1 MKASFR
7 EVAGEAVSDSAP
19 PRLDGIGI
27 ALGMSGAALYSM
39 KAVFVKL
46 AYAVQPDL
54 PVITLMVLRMG
65 LSLPAYLFILW
76 LARRAGE
83 GRIGLRETA
92 LAMAAGVLAYYVC
105 TFLDFEGLK
114 HITAQLERL
123 LLFTY
128 PAFVVIFGA
137 LFFGGRVTAAGLAAV
152 ALAYSGLAVVF
163 IGGDITESD
172 NLWLGAG
179 LVLACA
185 MLFAVFQLLAKHFV
199 DRIGARVFTC
209 LAMIGAAT
217 VIFLH
222 FLISSGGPVGVV
234 SALSELPAGVW
245 LWASVIAFFSTL
257 LPSFFINI
265 AIQRIGAQLVAILGM
280 VGPLA
285 TIIAAIMVLGEPFG
299 LWDGV
304 GTAITLSGIALYTW
318 LSKAKPA
325 AAQPVRTGP
334 ESE

>member
-1 MKASFR
+1 MKPTFR
-7 EVAGEAVSDSAP
+7 DVAGEAVIAP
-19 PRLDGIGI
+19 ANTTPSLDWLGIT
-27 ALGMSGAALYSM
+27 LGMTGAALYSM
-39 KAVFVKL
+39 KAIFVKL
-46 AYAVQPDL
+46 AYGEMPEL
-54 PVITLMVLRMG
+54 PSITLMVLRMG
-65 LSLPAYLFILW
+65 LSLPAYVLILV

-83 GRIGLRETA
+83 GRIGAKQTA
-92 LAMAAGVLAYYVC
+92 AVMLAGVLAYYVC

-128 PAFVVIFGA
+128 PAFVVVFGA
-137 LFFGGRVTAAGLAAV
+137 LFFGARVTPAGLGAV
-152 ALAYSGLAVVF
+152 ALAYAGLAVVF

-179 LVLACA
+179 LVMLCA
-185 MLFAVFQLLAKHFV
+185 MLFALFQLIAKRFI
-199 DRIGARVFTC
+199 DRTGARVFTC

-217 VIFLH
+217 VIFVH
-222 FLISSGGPVGVV
+222 FLVSANGPAGVV
-234 SALSELPAGVW
+234 RALDSLPARVW
-245 LWASVIAFFSTL
+245 LWAAVMAVFSTL

-265 AIQRIGAQLVAILGM
+265 AIGRIGAQLVAILGM

-285 TIIAAIMVLGEPFG
+285 TIVAAIAVLGEPFG

-318 LSKAKPA
+318 LNQLQTKADRKPA
-325 AAQPVRTGP
+325 
-334 ESE
+334 